1 MQNCSISVSGIN
13 LTEEHPVKNEYGI
26 CETEN
31 IIKTMEVN
39 IMKELNKEQKQW
51 LDEFTKNMK
60 EFQKLWK
67 LIEDK
72 KGHIMDWNR
81 WKTPYPFGIRS
92 SLGDIDEV
100 LRNKFVEY
108 CDIDNEE
115 DHPLGCFNTDYPL
128 IFVANNLNG
137 KIFGEWIAPHQH
149 YDYPSFYTDVD
160 CSTGEIWGL
169 TTPLILCSIN
179 LPEDFEANRKLDSL
193 YPNIWLYS
201 RDLFEEEP
209 EDRYAVSE
217 YACGGIG

>member
-1 MQNCSISVSGIN
+1 MGIIPTQN
-13 LTEEHPVKNEYGI
+13 
-26 CETEN
+26 
-31 IIKTMEVN
+31 MEVN
-39 IMKELNKEQKQW
+39 IMSKLSKEEKINDDFKSV
-51 LDEFTKNMK
+51 
-60 EFQKLWK
+60 WK
-67 LIEDK
+67 LVEARLGIPYNWIEWRQTTGLLNSVKRDHK
-72 KGHIMDWNR
+72 LELKD
-81 WKTPYPFGIRS
+81 
-92 SLGDIDEV
+92 
-100 LRNKFVEY
+100 KFVEY
-108 CDIDNEE
+108 CKTDNEE
-115 DHPLGCFNTDYPL
+115 DHPLGSFNTDYPL

-137 KIFGEWIAPHQH
+137 EIIGEWIAPHHH

-160 CSTGEIWGL
+160 CSTGEIGGL